1 MDIASA
7 LATTLLLVTDTAC
20 GDPVDPDVNIPLPMR
35 PLPDS
40 LSAVPRSVDFSV
52 ESSATAEQIHS
63 AFSAED
69 YWLARLATFGG
80 FGRLDSLIIDTD
92 GSATVVI
99 IHELRHDGLP
109 GLVAKFFPRDWQVVQ
124 TETWSPIGDGLE
136 RGEVGIAA
144 HGAPG
149 SGLGTA
155 LLAPA
160 QNGSRLDCTATVEFK
175 IPLVGGKIESVMG
188 RSLAQQFSVIQRF
201 TAKWITEHA

>member
-1 MDIASA
+1 
-7 LATTLLLVTDTAC
+7 
-20 GDPVDPDVNIPLPMR
+20 MR

-52 ESSATAEQIHS
+52 ESSATVEQIHS

-69 YWLARLATFGG
+69 YWLARLAAFGG
-80 FGRLDSLIIDTD
+80 FGRLDSLIIDAD

-124 TETWSPIGDGLE
+124 TETWSPIGDGLV
-136 RGEVGIAA
+136 RGEVGIEA

-160 QNGSRLDCTATVEFK
+160 QNGSRMNCTATVEFK
-175 IPLVGGKIESVMG
+175 VPLVGGKIESVMG